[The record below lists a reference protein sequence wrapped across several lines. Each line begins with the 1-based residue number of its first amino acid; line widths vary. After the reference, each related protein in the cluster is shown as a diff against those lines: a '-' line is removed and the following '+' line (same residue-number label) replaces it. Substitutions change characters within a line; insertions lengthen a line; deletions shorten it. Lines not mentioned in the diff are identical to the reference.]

1 MSGPN
6 QKEPMKDASSP
17 HLQRLRPLGL
27 AAAVTASVLMI
38 SACGSA
44 AGTSPGTAEPATSTA
59 PAASGPRVA
68 LTYDGGIAV
77 LDGESLALTG
87 DLPIEGFNRLN
98 PAGDGRHAMVTTTAG
113 FQVLDLATPE
123 LTDLVFEADAAGHVV
138 RHGGKTILYADG
150 TSDTTI
156 FESDDLLDGGTSLP
170 KTEVVPADEAHHGVS
185 ILLKDNTLLT
195 TVGNSES
202 RSGIRVLDADRKETA
217 RNDECPSVHG
227 EGTAANE
234 VVVFGCN
241 NGVLV
246 YDAGT
251 ITKITAPDEY
261 GRMGNAYVTED
272 STLAVGDYNSDPDS
286 EGYLLHELALID
298 TAAKTMKVVELP
310 EGVEYTWRDV
320 ARGPAG
326 EILLLASDGSLHTL
340 DPATGAITNSVPVV
354 DAWEGPAEWQDPHP
368 ALTVLEG
375 TAYVTDPAKK
385 VLHAVDLATGKVTT
399 SEELPGVPNEITAV
413 EG

>member
-1 MSGPN
+1 
-6 QKEPMKDASSP
+6 MKDASSP

-59 PAASGPRVA
+59 AAASGPRVA

-87 DLPIEGFNRLN
+87 DLPLDGFNRLN

-113 FQVLDLATPE
+113 FQVLDLATPK

-156 FESDDLLDGGTSLP
+156 FESDDLLDAGTSLP

-234 VVVFGCN
+234 VVVFGCS

-286 EGYLLHELALID
+286 EGYLLHEIALID

-326 EILLLASDGSLHTL
+326 EILLLGSDGSLHTL
-340 DPATGAITNSVPVV
+340 DPATGAITSSVPVV

-385 VLHAVDLATGKVTT
+385 VLHAVDLTTGKVTT